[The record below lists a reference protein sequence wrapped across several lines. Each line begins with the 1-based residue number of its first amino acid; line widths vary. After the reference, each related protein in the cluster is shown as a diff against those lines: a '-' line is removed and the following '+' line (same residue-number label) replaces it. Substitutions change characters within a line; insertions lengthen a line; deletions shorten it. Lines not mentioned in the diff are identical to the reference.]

1 MEGIGKGRGDWRSR
15 LKTAGAA
22 VIQCC
27 GAAVGKGK
35 EVGLG
40 RQNVKVQ
47 MEYWKNGMM
56 EST

>member
-1 MEGIGKGRGDWRSR
+1 VKII
-15 LKTAGAA
+15 LCCNVA
-22 VIQCC
+22 VVQI
-27 GAAVGKGK
+27 GKGK
-35 EVGLG
+35 EVEGG